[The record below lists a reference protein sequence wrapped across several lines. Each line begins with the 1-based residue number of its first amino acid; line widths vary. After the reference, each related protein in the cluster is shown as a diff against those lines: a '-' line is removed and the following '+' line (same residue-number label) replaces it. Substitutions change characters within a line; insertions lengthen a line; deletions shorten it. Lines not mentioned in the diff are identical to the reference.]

1 MSAGKP
7 ERLVNLDI
15 LRLASAIMVL
25 LFHYGFR
32 MQISGESGG
41 LGFPELAPFAMWCDA
56 GLLIFFGIS
65 GYVITMSAQD
75 RSAYDFAVGRVARLW
90 PSFIVCA
97 TITAGVLAIWPVPTI
112 APPTI
117 QQWLAHGI
125 IISRA
130 LGQPFLDGAYWTIA
144 YEIIFYGWV
153 FLLIATGLFQ
163 RQWRLIVT
171 VWLSVSVANEALL
184 HSGALQ
190 KLLITQYSGYFAFGL
205 VLFRLRQ
212 SFSVSGCCMLL
223 AATCWATAAPFI
235 TEAEFLATYGFHRN
249 MGGLFLMGP
258 LAVIC
263 VAVAAL
269 GPSMPIRPRLAMAL
283 GGLTYPLYLLH
294 QNIGYAAFAHFG
306 TPGNRWTV
314 MALVLTILLLAS
326 SLIARTVEPAA
337 RRSVTR
343 LGASLRSN
351 LSRRIQREA

>member
-1 MSAGKP
+1 MPAGKP

-15 LRLASAIMVL
+15 LRLASAVMVL

-32 MQISGESGG
+32 MEISGESGG

-97 TITAGVLAIWPVPTI
+97 TITAAVLATWPVPTI

-153 FLLIATGLFQ
+153 FLLIATGLFE
-163 RQWRLIVT
+163 RQWRLIVAL
-171 VWLSVSVANEALL
+171 WLAGSVANEALL

-205 VLFRLRQ
+205 VLFRMRQ
-212 SFSVSGCCMLL
+212 SFSISGLCILL
-223 AATCWATAAPFI
+223 AATCWATAAPFT
-235 TEAEFLATYGFHRN
+235 TEAEFLATYGLHRTTA
-249 MGGLFLMGP
+249 GLLLMGP
-258 LAVIC
+258 ASLIGVT
-263 VAVAAL
+263 VAAL
-269 GPSMPIRPRLAMAL
+269 GPSLPIRPRLAIIL

-294 QNIGYAAFAHFG
+294 QNIGYAAFANWG
-306 TPGNRWTV
+306 TPENRWLV
-314 MALVLTILLLAS
+314 MGIVLAVLLAAS
-326 SLIARTVEPAA
+326 SLIARAVEPAA
-337 RRSVTR
+337 RRAITR
-343 LGASLRSN
+343 LGANLRSN
-351 LSRRIQREA
+351 LSRRIQKEA